1 LTVIAFSACDR
12 HDACASSGKG
22 GANSSHQLHCHC
34 PEGVRLGSC
43 LLWRGTLK
51 LSLLIA
57 ILLTGFTRQ
66 ECTITRGPVRGSH
79 VSPIGILALS
89 PPAFFHQSD
98 FVAQSAVCRS
108 RQGSEFAAGFWYRSA
123 CQCLFPIALQLRTR
137 TFFHVSSRLTLAR
150 GSLLDAFKARGTP
163 SSFHQSHFDCGP
175 ALRPFV
181 SPPPVTWLLS
191 SQRQQTQPSPSPP
204 SRCPSALLFRRF
216 RIPDGFNRQSWR
228 EAASRPKRSLR
239 RAFRLVRR
247 LERSPCGVVRSQ

>member
-1 LTVIAFSACDR
+1 VIAFSACDR

-108 RQGSEFAAGFWYRSA
+108 RQGSEFAAGFWVQIRLPMLVPNRASTEDQNLLSCFIAADPCAGFAFGRFQSA
-123 CQCLFPIALQLRTR
+123 WNTIFFPPIAL
-137 TFFHVSSRLTLAR
+137 
-150 GSLLDAFKARGTP
+150 
-163 SSFHQSHFDCGP
+163 
-175 ALRPFV
+175 
-181 SPPPVTWLLS
+181 
-191 SQRQQTQPSPSPP
+191 
-204 SRCPSALLFRRF
+204 
-216 RIPDGFNRQSWR
+216 
-228 EAASRPKRSLR
+228 
-239 RAFRLVRR
+239 
-247 LERSPCGVVRSQ
+247 